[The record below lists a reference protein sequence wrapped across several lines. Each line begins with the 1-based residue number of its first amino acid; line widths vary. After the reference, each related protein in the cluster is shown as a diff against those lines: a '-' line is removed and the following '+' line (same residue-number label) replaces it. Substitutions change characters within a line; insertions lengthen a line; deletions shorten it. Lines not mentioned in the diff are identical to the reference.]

1 MFTKKPLNPK
11 LDAIREKY
19 KNGITAEAVEQ
30 LADKLTGLYMERK

>member
-19 KNGITAEAVEQ
+19 RNGITAETVEQ
-30 LADKLTGLYMERK
+30 LADKLTGLYFGKN